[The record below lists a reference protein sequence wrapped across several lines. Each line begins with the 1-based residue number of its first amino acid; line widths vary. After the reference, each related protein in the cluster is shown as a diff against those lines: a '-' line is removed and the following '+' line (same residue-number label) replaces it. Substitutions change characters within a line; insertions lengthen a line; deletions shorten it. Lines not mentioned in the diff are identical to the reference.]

1 MTERIP
7 LDDLT
12 SDQLDQLHDD
22 LDRYEE
28 VVGEL
33 NAANTGLARQ
43 AGRAEAAI
51 TQVRALAARIRQGVP
66 WTANDDDIAAHIL
79 RALDGDQ
86 APAATL
92 NSAAVNASRVEPD
105 PSVAS

>member
-33 NAANTGLARQ
+33 NQANTRLARK
-43 AGRAEAAI
+43 AGRAEAAVARV
-51 TQVRALAARIRQGVP
+51 TDLQAQWLAAGPPPLGVSMARWWDVRLVELHGAIRP
-66 WTANDDDIAAHIL
+66 PADEPARTTTK
-79 RALDGDQ
+79 DQ
-86 APAATL
+86 P
-92 NSAAVNASRVEPD
+92 
-105 PSVAS
+105 